1 MKKWICA
8 IIAICLAT
16 ALAGCGRRG
25 DIHPPATENTEQETT
40 QITQTDATE
49 ETEETL
55 AHNTGEAE
63 LDFSDFE

>member
-1 MKKWICA
+1 MKKWTYA

-16 ALAGCGRRG
+16 ALTGCGRRG
-25 DIHPPATENTEQETT
+25 DIQNPATDNTEQETT
-40 QITQTDATE
+40 QTTQTDATE

>member
-8 IIAICLAT
+8 IIAVCLAT

-25 DIHPPATENTEQETT
+25 DIQNPAIENTEQEIT
-40 QITQTDATE
+40 QTTQTDATE